1 MSGSNKQR
9 NRQERINSLGIQ
21 KPRLVQWWQESDK
34 ADFMIRMGLAVIAAI
49 TLLAACQT
57 WRPQFAYRKQDILS
71 HNLISRVTF
80 EVKNDEQTKALQDR
94 KAREQLA
101 FYSNRSK
108 PLYDLQAALRERL
121 FLILAAPSFEEMK
134 PEEQE
139 ALAEFKLRE
148 DAVSDQTPSSDRT
161 PSERLLEIKQVFES
175 DPKLES
181 FKRALEIAFQPNYRL
196 GLIQNLEHST
206 EQGSTAMIRV
216 YQDGNPED
224 IEFVEMQNARIA
236 EAAPGLEKRIKEEFR
251 TKFPSEGN
259 QEVAMMICDWLV
271 ERLPEYQT
279 LSYDEDRSLKASET
293 AAAAVKPVMTTYRT
307 GVDTLAEAGQP
318 LGDEQLVLLRKEWSA
333 LIEQM
338 SWTDRAARVVA
349 YAGMIIALYLLCGS
363 YIFFVDDRSL
373 LQDRG
378 KLAKLLAIIVCT
390 VVLGHFASADQWRG
404 ELVPLVLAS
413 ILTSVVYGRELALLL
428 MAATSVSM
436 TLLLGEGLPQL
447 VMMAAAFTSCTLL
460 LGRIRTRT
468 HLFYVGA
475 TSAVLTILTVVGVG
489 IVTGMTL
496 SDVDSAGLT
505 PQFQVPRFDTVVL
518 TLFRDAFWSGFCI
531 VVSATAMTGL
541 LPLVEK
547 VFGVQT
553 DLSLLELGDAS
564 HPLLRRLAQRAPG
577 TYNHSIN
584 VASIA
589 EAAADAIGA
598 NGLLVRVGAYF
609 HDIGKMFK
617 PEYFVENQSEGVN
630 QHDSLQPAMSTLVI
644 IAHVKDGA
652 DLARSHH
659 LPEPIIDFILQHHGT
674 TLVEYFYKEASRRSE
689 DNPDIETVNDQDFRY
704 PGPKPQTLEA
714 AVMMLA
720 DAVESASRTLIDPT
734 PARIQGLVDAIA
746 EKKMT
751 DGQFD
756 ECGLTFQQL
765 ATIRHSLLKSL
776 TAIYH
781 ARVKYPGQQTA

>member
-9 NRQERINSLGIQ
+9 NRPERINSLGIQ
-21 KPRLVQWWQESDK
+21 KPKLVQWWLESDK
-34 ADFMIRMGLAVIAAI
+34 ADFMIRMGLAVLAAV

-71 HNLISRVTF
+71 YNLITRVSF
-80 EVKNDEQTKALQDR
+80 EVENQDQTKALRDR

-108 PLYDLQAALRERL
+108 PLYDLQAALRDQL
-121 FLILAAPSFEEMK
+121 FLVLAAPSYEEMK
-134 PEEQE
+134 PDERAVFSQFKPRAAATSDETP
-139 ALAEFKLRE
+139 ANRFAEM
-148 DAVSDQTPSSDRT
+148 Q
-161 PSERLLEIKQVFES
+161 QVFAD
-175 DPKLES
+175 DPKLEA
-181 FKRALEIAFQPNYRL
+181 FKRALEIAFQPNYRI
-196 GLIQNLEHST
+196 GLIQSLEHSP
-206 EQGSTAMIRV
+206 EKGAPAMIRV

-224 IEFVEMQNARIA
+224 IEFVEMKNARIA
-236 EAAPGLEKRIKEEFR
+236 EAAQGIEKRIKEEFR
-251 TKFPSEGN
+251 TKFPAEAS
-259 QEVAMMICDWLV
+259 QEVAVMMCDWLV

-279 LSYDEDRSLKASET
+279 LSYDEKRSLEAADT
-293 AAAAVKPVMTTYRT
+293 AAAEVQPVMTTYRT
-307 GVDTLAEAGQP
+307 GTDVLAVAGVP
-318 LGDEQLVLLRKEWSA
+318 LGDEQLLLLRKEWST
-333 LIEQM
+333 LVEQM
-338 SWTDRAARVVA
+338 SWTDKVARVVA
-349 YAGMIIALYLLCGS
+349 YAGMIVALYLLCGS
-363 YIFFVDDRSL
+363 YIFFVDDRRL

-378 KLAKLLAIIVCT
+378 KLAKLLVIIVT
-390 VVLGHFASADQWRG
+390 TIVLGHFASADQWRG

-413 ILTSVVYGRELALLL
+413 ILTGVVYGRELALLL

-475 TSAVLTILTVVGVG
+475 TSAVITILTVVGVG
-489 IVTGMTL
+489 IVTGTTL
-496 SDVDSAGLT
+496 SDANPGGLT
-505 PQFQVPRFDTVVL
+505 PVYQGPRFDTVVL

-547 VFGVQT
+547 AFGVQT

-589 EAAADAIGA
+589 EAAADEIGA

-617 PEYFVENQSEGVN
+617 PEYFIENQSEGIN

-659 LPEPIIDFILQHHGT
+659 LPKPIIDFILQHHGT
-674 TLVEYFYKEASRRSE
+674 TLVEYFYREASRRSE
-689 DNPDIETVNDQDFRY
+689 KNPDAESVSDKDFRY

-720 DAVESASRTLIDPT
+720 DAVESASRTLVDPT
-734 PARIQGLVDAIA
+734 PARIQGLVDMIA

-765 ATIRHSLLKSL
+765 ATIRRSLQKSL